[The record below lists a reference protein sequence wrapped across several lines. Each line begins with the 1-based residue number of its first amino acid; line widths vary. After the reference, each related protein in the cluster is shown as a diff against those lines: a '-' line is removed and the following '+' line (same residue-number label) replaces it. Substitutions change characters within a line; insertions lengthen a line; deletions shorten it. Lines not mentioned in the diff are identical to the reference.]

1 MEGDRTFPQ
10 QQQQLSAPPSP
21 ALQKPPGYKD
31 PTGSPAPATPSRPPP
46 RPAKKPPLPP
56 AFRKKSK
63 RSCCRC
69 CCCCLLFIFLFILVA
84 AIVLAGVSGAV
95 YLWYRPSLP
104 VFHLQSLKAR
114 DFDVVVGPDGATV
127 SADVAAKV
135 QATNSN
141 EKVELH
147 YGTTRCKVVEPG
159 GVGLGEATAPGF
171 LQGSGNVT
179 VMGFTTTVRRLE
191 VDDEVGQRLKKGVAT
206 KALALGVELRTTVG
220 IQAGKVRTGRVQV
233 LVACGPVPLRRL
245 DAGDTPKCNIR
256 VFNWFTLP

>member
-10 QQQQLSAPPSP
+10 QDQPP
-21 ALQKPPGYKD
+21 LQKPPGYKD
-31 PTGSPAPATPSRPPP
+31 PNAAPVAAMASKPAPPPP
-46 RPAKKPPLPP
+46 PPHKKPPLPP
-56 AFRKKSK
+56 AFRKKRS
-63 RSCCRC
+63 RSCCSC
-69 CCCCLLFIFLFILVA
+69 CCCCLLFLFLFILMA

-114 DFDVVVGPDGATV
+114 NIDVVVGPDGATV
-127 SADVAAKV
+127 SAGLTAKV

-159 GVGLGEATAPGF
+159 GVGLGEATTRGF
-171 LQGSGNVT
+171 VQGSGNVT
-179 VMGFTTTVRRLE
+179 VLSFTTTVSRME
-191 VDDEVGQRLKKGVAT
+191 VDDEVGQRLKKEVAT

-220 IQAGKVRTGRVQV
+220 IQAGKLRTGRVQV
-233 LVACGPVPLRRL
+233 LVVCSPVPLRRL
-245 DAGDTPKCNIR
+245 EAGATPKCQIR